1 MTLKQEA
8 LAVTALRCRPGDLTL
23 TWQNSTYSVYN
34 AMWLRDN
41 DPRRRDPGTG
51 ERIGTVTDLPAEP
64 KLHSAEPSP
73 PGHITVNWEDGHTS
87 VYSLSW
93 LKAYDRSLRL
103 GLRPTQMPWI
113 GQPAANF
120 ASCDYALWTTDPS
133 AREDFLY
140 YAARDGVAFL
150 RDVPGNEGTVLHIA
164 GSIGYI
170 RETNK
175 GRLFEVGGVPPRPP
189 LPVHTDQPYRDPVP
203 GFRMLHCLSAAGNRI
218 ILVDGMAA
226 AEQLRVQDADAFATL
241 CQVPVWFRFQ
251 DASVDFAAERALLA
265 MDPHQQFHSI
275 CYNDRYITPL
285 PLRGPQLKKFYP
297 AYRRFAALLEEPARQ
312 VVYQMQPGDLLLLDN
327 RRILHGHTALG
338 GESPHYLQGC
348 YLDTD
353 GLYSSLAVLARQR
366 TEKHDSQQH

>member
-1 MTLKQEA
+1 MTLKQAA
-8 LAVTALRCRPGDLTL
+8 LAVTALRCRPDDLTL

-34 AMWLRDN
+34 AVWLRDN
-41 DPRRRDPGTG
+41 DPMRRDPETG
-51 ERIGTVTDLPAEP
+51 ERIATVTDLPAEP
-64 KLHSAEPSP
+64 KILSAEPSP
-73 PGHITVNWEDGHTS
+73 LGHITVNWEDGLTS

-93 LKAYDRSLRL
+93 LKAYDRSLTL
-103 GLRPTQMPWI
+103 GLRPTQMPWV

-120 ASCDYALWTTDPS
+120 ASCGYAQWMADPY

-140 YAARDGVAFL
+140 YAARDGVSFL
-150 RDVPGNEGTVLHIA
+150 RDVPREEGTVLRIA
-164 GSIGYI
+164 DSIGYV

-175 GRLFEVGGVPPRPP
+175 GRVFEIGRASPRPP
-189 LPVHTDQPYRDPVP
+189 LPAHTDQPYRDPVP

-226 AEQLRVQDADAFATL
+226 AQHLRVQDADAFAIL
-241 CQVPVWFRFQ
+241 CQIPVWFRYQ

-265 MDPHQQFHSI
+265 MDPHGQFHTI
-275 CYNDRYITPL
+275 CYNDRYIAPL
-285 PLRGPQLKKFYP
+285 PLKTPQLKKFYP
-297 AYRRFAALLEEPARQ
+297 AYRQFAALLEETARQ

-327 RRILHGHTALG
+327 TRILHGHTALDA
-338 GESPHYLQGC
+338 ESPHHLQGC

-366 TEKHDSQQH
+366 SKQNDSQQP

>member
-1 MTLKQEA
+1 MTLKQAA
-8 LAVTALRCRPGDLTL
+8 LAVTALRCRPDDLTL

-41 DPRRRDPGTG
+41 DSARRDPVTG
-51 ERIGTVTDLPAEP
+51 ERCGTVTDLPAEP
-64 KLHSAEPSP
+64 KLRSAEALP
-73 PGHITVNWEDGHTS
+73 PGHITVNWEDGYTS

-93 LKAYDRSLRL
+93 LKAYDRTLRL
-103 GLRPTQMPWI
+103 GLRPTRMPWA
-113 GQPAANF
+113 GQPAGNF
-120 ASCDYALWTTDPS
+120 ASYDYARWTDDPS

-150 RDVPGNEGTVLHIA
+150 SDVPREPGTVLRIA
-164 GSIGYI
+164 ESIGYV

-175 GRLFEVGGVPPRPP
+175 GRLFEVGRVDPRPP

-203 GFRMLHCLSAAGNRI
+203 GFRMLHCLSAAGNRL

-226 AEQLRVQDADAFATL
+226 AEKLRALDGDAFSTL

-251 DASVDFAAERALLA
+251 DASVDFAGERALLA
-265 MDPHQQFHSI
+265 LDPYGQFSAI

-285 PLRGPQLKKFYP
+285 PLKGPQLKKFYP
-297 AYRRFAALLEEPARQ
+297 AYRRFAALLEEPGRQ
-312 VVYQMQPGDLLLLDN
+312 VVYQMHAGDLLLLDN
-327 RRILHGHTALG
+327 SRILHGHTALDTD
-338 GESPHYLQGC
+338 SPYHLQGC

-353 GLYSSLAVLARQR
+353 GLYSTLAVLARQR
-366 TEKHDSQQH
+366 TEQHESRQH